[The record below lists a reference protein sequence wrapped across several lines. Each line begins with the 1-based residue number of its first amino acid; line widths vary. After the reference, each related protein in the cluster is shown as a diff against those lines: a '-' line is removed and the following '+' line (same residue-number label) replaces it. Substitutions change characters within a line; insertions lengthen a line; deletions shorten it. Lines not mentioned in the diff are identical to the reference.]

1 MKRYRPIV
9 LIAIGFALFVFVGIM
24 GGAVLGQPYGT
35 ICRVFGSFGFAMI
48 IIGLFWGVFSR
59 PLPTPLRAVS
69 GVLLVLLGG
78 LCFVAYCYAIA
89 LRNHAIISAQGD
101 LRVAIQDY
109 ATLGYVTNRSS
120 HSEVWRSSNVVT
132 IAGTEY
138 LCAFTVRTDRLHN
151 EGVLAVTTNQVFI
164 WLDDKRGPKIISP
177 GYRPPFF
184 PPRF

>member
-1 MKRYRPIV
+1 MKRFRPIILAASGFILFLLAGFLDV
-9 LIAIGFALFVFVGIM
+9 AVPELANKIICGLIA
-24 GGAVLGQPYGT
+24 AV
-35 ICRVFGSFGFAMI
+35 SFAMI
-48 IIGLFWGVFSR
+48 IIGLFWGIFSGA
-59 PLPTPLRAVS
+59 LPTPLRAVS

-89 LRNHAIISAQGD
+89 LRGHAIGSAKGD
-101 LRVAIQDY
+101 LKIAIQDY
-109 ATLGYVTNRSS
+109 ATLGYTTNRSS
-120 HSEVWRSSNVVT
+120 HSEVWRSSNIVT

-138 LCAFTVRTDRLHN
+138 LCSFTVRTDRLHN

-164 WLDDKRGPKIISP
+164 WLDDKRGPKIIGP